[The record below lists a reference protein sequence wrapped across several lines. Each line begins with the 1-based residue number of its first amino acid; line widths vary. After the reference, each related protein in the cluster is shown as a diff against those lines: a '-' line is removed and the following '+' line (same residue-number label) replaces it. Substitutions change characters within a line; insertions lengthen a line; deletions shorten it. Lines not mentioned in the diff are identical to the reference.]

1 MTLSGENIVSPHQ
14 YFLDLHVFL
23 FIVVKNWMDLS
34 LFFFFSPYA
43 QIRSTQGPHRSCSRA
58 FKYSFYQ

>member
-34 LFFFFSPYA
+34 FFF
-43 QIRSTQGPHRSCSRA
+43 PHTHKLGQLNVALLQLSNTDFNGR
-58 FKYSFYQ
+58 